1 MTSHSIEL
9 RFDGRPGEFFSWHEL
24 QRTSTGLNNG
34 APPRAMTC
42 LQILVQHA
50 LDPLRLHLG
59 RAVKVN
65 SGYRS
70 EAVNQAVGGSKS
82 SRHKTGE
89 AADIVSPGLTSIELV
104 EAILAAGID
113 FDQVIAYAPSRG
125 GHVHLGLRC
134 GHPELHR
141 RQILWAP
148 ASGGYEPYRS
158 DR

>member
-1 MTSHSIEL
+1 MTSHNIEL

-70 EAVNQAVGGSKS
+70 EAVNQAVGGSKT

-89 AADIVSPGLTSIELV
+89 AADIVCPGLTSTELV
-104 EAILAAGID
+104 AAILAAGID
-113 FDQVIAYAPSRG
+113 FDQVIAYAPARG
-125 GHVHLGLRC
+125 GHLHIGLRC

-141 RQILWAP
+141 HEILWAP
-148 ASGGYEPYRS
+148 ATGGYEPFRS
-158 DR
+158 ER

>member
-1 MTSHSIEL
+1 VTSHSIEL

-113 FDQVIAYAPSRG
+113 FDQVIAYAPARG
-125 GHVHLGLRC
+125 GHLHIGLRC

-141 RQILWAP
+141 HEILWAP
-148 ASGGYEPYRS
+148 ATGGYEPFRS
-158 DR
+158 ER

>member
-113 FDQVIAYAPSRG
+113 FDQVIAYAPARG
-125 GHVHLGLRC
+125 GHLHIGLRC

-141 RQILWAP
+141 HEILWAP
-148 ASGGYEPYRS
+148 ATGGYEPFRS
-158 DR
+158 ER